1 MRNLKFHYARA
12 KNFLCFGP
20 DGIELHFND
29 YGSVVEV
36 IGINL
41 DTGTDTVPASNG
53 AGKSSL
59 QDIISY
65 CLYGKCVKKKQDHS
79 TVVNTINK
87 GKLEVEVQ
95 FDEYRVMRG
104 REPNK
109 LKMWKSDQRIWD
121 ESSEITKGTMAETQ
135 KEIERII
142 GLSHTA
148 FCNVVV
154 FDDSNTYSFLE
165 LDTGGKR
172 TVVEN
177 LLGLD
182 RYREYLESSK
192 DEMKEAKAKVKELT
206 KDYETSQNE
215 IDAIIVRIKKVQD
228 QELNWK
234 KTKDFE
240 VTTLTKQIG
249 EKQKQLEATSDGGA
263 ALVTYENEQAKL
275 PDLEAEVDKFETAK
289 GKLTALLEKARPSLD
304 SARTARDSLQA
315 DMSKLVAESKGYEVE
330 LNNSKGKII
339 KLEGLET
346 GERCGV
352 CHGLIS
358 VENYGSVLTHER
370 NCVSG
375 AEAKI
380 TKNKTVLTDLK
391 RQFDEKAAQVQ
402 KVTAGINEAEQR
414 LNGVN
419 VELEKFRRKIGQI
432 NGMVRPDTGA
442 ASARLEAEIVGLK
455 TQLKAKQEEVAG
467 GSPYAEIVAR
477 YEEDKSNQ
485 EAISKQK
492 GVELRTAEEEMPY
505 LEYWQEAFG
514 DKGIRRYVVDG
525 IIPSLNS
532 RIAYCMQYLID
543 SKIEV
548 TFDNELSEDIKRKGN
563 KAYYYAMSNGEK
575 RRINL
580 AVSQAFAYV
589 MTLNSGSCPSVVF
602 LDEITGGGIDRAG
615 VTGVYNLIF
624 ELAKERQVFV
634 TTHNQN
640 LLDMLAGC
648 DAITL
653 VKRDDITK
661 LSA

>member
-1 MRNLKFHYARA
+1 MRNLTFHYARA

-20 DGIELHFND
+20 EGIELHFD
-29 YGSVVEV
+29 KYGSVVEV
-36 IGINL
+36 IGVNL
-41 DTGTDTVPASNG
+41 DTGSDAVPASNG
-53 AGKSSL
+53 SGKSSL
-59 QDIISY
+59 QDILSY
-65 CLYGKCVKKKQDHS
+65 CLYGKTVKKKQDHS
-79 TVVNTINK
+79 TVINTVNR

-95 FDEYRVMRG
+95 FDEYRVLRG
-104 REPNK
+104 RDPNK
-109 LKMWKSDQRIWD
+109 LKLWKSDQRIWNED
-121 ESSEITKGTMAETQ
+121 TEVTKGTMAETQ

-154 FDDSNTYSFLE
+154 FDDSNAYSFLE

-182 RYREYLESSK
+182 RYRDYLENAK
-192 DEMKEAKAKVKELT
+192 DELKEAKAKIKELT

-215 IDAIIVRIKKVQD
+215 IDAIAARIKKVQE
-228 QELNWK
+228 QETTWK
-234 KTKDFE
+234 KTRNTE
-240 VTTLTKQIG
+240 IASLTATIKAKQT
-249 EKQKQLEATSDGGA
+249 QLESADDGA
-263 ALVTYENEQAKL
+263 ALAAYEAEQAKL
-275 PDLEAEVDKFETAK
+275 PDLEVTVVKAEAMKE
-289 GKLTALLEKARPSLD
+289 KLTALLDKARPTLE
-304 SARTARDSLQA
+304 SARKSRDELQA
-315 DMSKLVAESKGYEVE
+315 DMSKINAELKATEVE

-339 KLEGLET
+339 KLENLST
-346 GERCGV
+346 GERCSV

-358 VENYGSVLTHER
+358 LDNYGSVLTHEQ

-375 AEAKI
+375 AEARI
-380 TKNKTVLTDLK
+380 TKGKNLLADLK
-391 RQFDEKAAQVQ
+391 KQFDDKQAAVV
-402 KVTAGINEAEQR
+402 KVTNGINEAAQR
-414 LNGVN
+414 LNGVE
-419 VELEKFRRKIGQI
+419 VELEKARRQIGKI
-432 NGMVRPDTGA
+432 NSMVRPDTGA
-442 ASARLEAEIVGLK
+442 AAARLEAEISELK
-455 TQLKAKQEEVAG
+455 KQLKGKQEELNGA
-467 GSPYAEIVAR
+467 SPYAEIIAR
-477 YEEDKSNQ
+477 YGDDMNNQ

-492 GVELRTAEEEMPY
+492 GVELKQAEEDLPY
-505 LEYWQEAFG
+505 LEYWYEAFG

-548 TFDNELSEDIKRKGN
+548 TFDPELNETIKRNGN
-563 KAYYYAMSNGEK
+563 EAYYYAMSNGEK

-589 MTLNSGSCPSVVF
+589 MTLNSGACPSIVF

-634 TTHNQN
+634 TTHNQI
-640 LLDMLAGC
+640 LLDMLSGC
-648 DAITL
+648 DAIRL
-653 VKRDDITK
+653 VKKDDITK
-661 LSA
+661 LSS

>member
-20 DGIELHFND
+20 DGIELKFSD

-36 IGINL
+36 VGVNL
-41 DTGTDTVPASNG
+41 DTGTDAVPASNG

-79 TVVNTINK
+79 TVINTVNR

-95 FDEYRVMRG
+95 FDDYRVLRG

-109 LKMWKSDQRIWD
+109 LKLWHSKDRIWD
-121 ESSEITKGTMAETQ
+121 ENSEITKGTMAETQ

-154 FDDSNTYSFLE
+154 FDDSNAYSFLE
-165 LDTGGKR
+165 LDANGKR

-182 RYREYLESSK
+182 RYREYLENTK
-192 DEMKEAKAKVKELT
+192 DELKGAKEKIKELT
-206 KDYETSQNE
+206 KDYENSQNE
-215 IDAIIVRIKKVQD
+215 IDAIAARIKKVEE
-228 QELNWK
+228 QEVAWR
-234 KTKDFE
+234 KTKNYE
-240 VTTLTKQIG
+240 ISTLIKQIT
-249 EKQKQLEATSDGGA
+249 EKQNQLEAATDGGA
-263 ALVTYENEQAKL
+263 ALITYEAEQAKL
-275 PDLEAEVDKFETAK
+275 PELEANVEKYEVAK
-289 GKLTALLEKARPSLD
+289 TKLVALLEKARPTLE
-304 SARTARDSLQA
+304 TARSGRDDLQTE
-315 DMSKLVAESKGYEVE
+315 MSKLIAENKALEVE
-330 LNNSKGKII
+330 LNNSKDKII
-339 KLEGLET
+339 KLEGLEA

-358 VENYGSVLTHER
+358 IENYGSVLAHER
-370 NCVSG
+370 NCVSA

-380 TKNKTVLTDLK
+380 NKNRSVIAELK
-391 RQFDEKAAQVQ
+391 KQFDEKVSQVQ
-402 KVTAGINEAEQR
+402 KITAGIGEAEQR
-414 LNGVN
+414 LNGIN
-419 VELEKFRRKIGQI
+419 IELEKVRRKIGQI
-432 NGMVRPDTGA
+432 NSMVRPDTGA
-442 ASARLEAEIVGLK
+442 ASARLETEISGLK
-455 TQLKAKQEEVAG
+455 KQLKAKQDEVSG
-467 GSPYAEIVAR
+467 GSPYAEIITR
-477 YEEDKSNQ
+477 YKDDIHNQ
-485 EAISKQK
+485 EEISKQK
-492 GVELRTAEEEMPY
+492 GMELKTAEEEIPY
-505 LEYWQEAFG
+505 LEYWYEAFG

-548 TFDNELSEDIKRKGN
+548 NFDNELNEDIKRNGN

-589 MTLNSGSCPSVVF
+589 MTLNSGACPSLVF

-624 ELAKERQVFV
+624 ELAKERQVFI

-640 LLDMLAGC
+640 LLDMLSGC
-648 DAITL
+648 DTIKL
-653 VKRDDITK
+653 VKKDDITK